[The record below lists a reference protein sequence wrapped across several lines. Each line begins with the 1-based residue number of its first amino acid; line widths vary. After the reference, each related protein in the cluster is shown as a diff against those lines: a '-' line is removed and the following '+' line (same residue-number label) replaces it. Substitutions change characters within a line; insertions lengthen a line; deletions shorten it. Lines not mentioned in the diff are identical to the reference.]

1 LVRIATIGVYCW
13 TLESLLTALRVAD
26 VRVVLDV
33 RQRRGVRGP
42 EYAWANSARLRAA
55 LASARIEYRHH
66 KELAPTTDLRH
77 LQYDADAREGVGK
90 RSRLELAPE
99 YRERY
104 QREILDR
111 ADLGELVRKLPADG
125 LAALLCVERDPETCH
140 RSLIA
145 ERLEA
150 EYGVSVVHLHHSGP
164 GGVAREPPRTRSSA
178 GRRSLYD
185 NGITI
190 DREVTMKGASKPK
203 KLGKKVAQ
211 KSLKEKRQEKR
222 AASKKGF
229 GSS

>member
-1 LVRIATIGVYCW
+1 VRTATIGVYGW
-13 TLESLLTALRVAD
+13 TLESFLTALWAAD

-42 EYAWANSARLRAA
+42 EYAWANSARLQTA

-90 RSRLELAPE
+90 RSRVELAPE

-111 ADLGELVRKLPADG
+111 FDLGELVRNLPADG
-125 LAALLCVERDPETCH
+125 VAVLLCVERDPEACH

-150 EYGVSVVHLHHSGP
+150 EYDTTVLHLWSGIRRP
-164 GGVAREPPRTRSSA
+164 DFDAVRTRRGALVVGSPQ
-178 GRRSLYD
+178 
-185 NGITI
+185 
-190 DREVTMKGASKPK
+190 EVI
-203 KLGKKVAQ
+203 
-211 KSLKEKRQEKR
+211 
-222 AASKKGF
+222 
-229 GSS
+229 